1 MLKKLIRALH
11 GCCAEM
17 LQAGA
22 DAPEIELPDT
32 DGRQVSLSDLVSK
45 GPVVAA
51 FYKVSCPVCQFTLP
65 YLERIHKAYGNEKVT
80 IVGVC
85 QDDAGD
91 TREFGAEYG
100 LDFHSLVDAPAYSA
114 SNAYGLTNVPS
125 IFLIAPDGKITT
137 SFSGF
142 DKKGLQ
148 EISATFAQHLGVR
161 AAPVFNPGECV
172 PDHKPG

>member
-1 MLKKLIRALH
+1 MLRKLIRALH
-11 GCCAEM
+11 GCCHEM

-22 DAPEIELPDT
+22 EAPEIELPDT
-32 DGRQVSLSDLVSK
+32 DGRQVTLSELVSK

-51 FYKVSCPVCQFTLP
+51 FYKVTCPVCQFTLP
-65 YLERIHKAYGNEKVT
+65 YLERIHQAYKNQSVS
-80 IVGVC
+80 IVGIS

-100 LDFHSLVDAPAYSA
+100 LSFPSFVDGSGYPA

-125 IFLIAPDGKITT
+125 FFLITPEGKIAV

-142 DKKGLQ
+142 DKQGL
-148 EISATFAQHLGVR
+148 EAISAQFAKHLGVKP
-161 AAPVFNPGECV
+161 AAVFNPGEQV

>member
-32 DGRQVSLSDLVSK
+32 DGHVVLLSDLVGK

-51 FYKVSCPVCQFTLP
+51 FYKVTCPVCQFTLP
-65 YLERIHKAYGNEKVT
+65 YLERIHQAYGNNRVT
-80 IVGVC
+80 MVGVC
-85 QDDAGD
+85 QDEACDA
-91 TREFGAEYG
+91 REFGAEYG
-100 LDFHSLVDAPAYSA
+100 LNFPSLIDSSGYPA
-114 SNAYGLTNVPS
+114 SNAYGLCNVPS
-125 IFLIAPDGKITT
+125 IFLINPDGKITA

-142 DKKGLQ
+142 DKKGLE
-148 EISATFAQHLGVR
+148 EISANFAKHLGVAP
-161 AAPVFNPGECV
+161 AAVFSPGEKV